1 MKKKKKVGG
10 LRFLNFK
17 TYGKFEN
24 YQNGTKEVL
33 EFIKD
38 IDGYKVVVLPFNSL
52 TQEER
57 NRHALPDVYIL
68 LADTYGIR
76 QINITGEVF

>member
-24 YQNGTKEVL
+24 YQNG
-33 EFIKD
+33 IKLRD
-38 IDGYKVVVLPFNSL
+38 PHLWLIDFWQGCQENSMGR
-52 TQEER
+52 E
-57 NRHALPDVYIL
+57 
-68 LADTYGIR
+68 
-76 QINITGEVF
+76 